1 MYDQISDAVLG
12 AYLREDHESKV
23 TKARMIVICG
33 EITSKAKVDYQKLVR
48 DTVKHIGC
56 DDSSKGFDYKTLS
69 LLMAIEHQSLN
80 IMHGVWMDHNLD
92 DYGAGDQGLR
102 CGYATDETEGC
113 MPLTVVL
120 SHALNKKIADL
131 RRDGTLWW
139 ARLDSRAQVT
149 CEYDIGAC
157 IPVGVHTVIVSMQH
171 SEKVSLECFR
181 SDIMEKVIKTVI
193 LAKYLDESTKYHL
206 NPCGNFVIGGPM
218 GDAGLTGRKIIV
230 DTYGGWGTHG
240 SGTFSGKDT
249 AGPFVKYGCNG
260 TTDLRV
266 RGSRPLARVV
276 RVHPDHD
283 GVVRQVSI
291 LQQGETLLRHVG
303 QLLLLVCAR

>member
-1 MYDQISDAVLG
+1 MYDQISDAVLD

-23 TKARMIVICG
+23 TKTRMIVICG

-80 IMHGVWMDHNLD
+80 IVHGVWMDHNLD

-102 CGYATDETEGC
+102 FGYATDETEGC

-131 RRDGTLWW
+131 R
-139 ARLDSRAQVT
+139 
-149 CEYDIGAC
+149 
-157 IPVGVHTVIVSMQH
+157 
-171 SEKVSLECFR
+171 
-181 SDIMEKVIKTVI
+181 
-193 LAKYLDESTKYHL
+193 
-206 NPCGNFVIGGPM
+206 
-218 GDAGLTGRKIIV
+218 
-230 DTYGGWGTHG
+230 
-240 SGTFSGKDT
+240 
-249 AGPFVKYGCNG
+249 
-260 TTDLRV
+260 V
-266 RGSRPLARVV
+266 RGSWPLARVV

-291 LQQGETLLRHVG
+291 LQRGETLRRHVG
-303 QLLLLVCAR
+303 QPVLLMRAH